1 MTMRLKT
8 RHGCWW
14 EAYKQG
20 PTRKRLR
27 RHRMKLMRR
36 MTEAEFDPIPPGY
49 WENAVRWLRSLPELD
64 DSDEPDIDPII

>member
-1 MTMRLKT
+1 VGWFGDGDGVTMRLKT

-27 RHRMKLMRR
+27 RQRMKLMRR
-36 MTEAEFDPIPPGY
+36 MTEAEQEKPGV
-49 WENAVRWLRSLPELD
+49 WFPRHRVG
-64 DSDEPDIDPII
+64 

>member
-1 MTMRLKT
+1 MRLKT

-27 RHRMKLMRR
+27 RQRMKMMRR
-36 MTEAEFDPIPPGY
+36 MTEAEFDQVPDRY
-49 WENAVRWLRSLPELD
+49 WEAAVCRLRSAPELD
-64 DSDEPDIDPII
+64 DSDAPDVEPLI